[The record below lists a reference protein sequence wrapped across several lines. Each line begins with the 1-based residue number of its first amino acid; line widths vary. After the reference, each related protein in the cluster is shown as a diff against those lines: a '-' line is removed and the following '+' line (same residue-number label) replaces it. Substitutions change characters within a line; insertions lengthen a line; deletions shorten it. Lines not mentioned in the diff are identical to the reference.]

1 MANSDAIQVR
11 KVTDLHAN
19 YSVQGEYEPGKFS
32 LQLILDNG
40 AKEAVMMPTA
50 PDAKVLI
57 KLFNSGDTIYFDIER
72 GALVFNNV

>member
-19 YSVQGEYEPGKFS
+19 YSVQGEYEAGKFS

-40 AKEAVMMPTA
+40 AKEMVVLPTA
-50 PDAKVLI
+50 PDTKVLV
-57 KLFNSGDTIYFDIER
+57 KLFNSGETIYFDTER